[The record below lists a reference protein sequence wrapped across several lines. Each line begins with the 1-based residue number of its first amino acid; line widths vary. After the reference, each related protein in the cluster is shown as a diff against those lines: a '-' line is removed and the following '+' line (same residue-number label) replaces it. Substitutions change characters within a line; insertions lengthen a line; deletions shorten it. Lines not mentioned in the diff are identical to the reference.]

1 MNIFRNILTGNSCIR
16 AFVRIFCF
24 LCLTACTSDGEC
36 RKDVKVELITN
47 LCKNVYDNV
56 SESYIEKTLQVTQ
69 DTITVFGLGNDSL
82 IANEISIPNV
92 SLTLKN
98 FSDTTSF
105 VFQLKNQSPDTVNFI
120 CENEDNFISLECGNL
135 VFHRI
140 KDVQFSRY
148 NIDSV
153 RIINNYVAIGNNGTN
168 IKIYF
173 RNR

>member
-1 MNIFRNILTGNSCIR
+1 MAN
-16 AFVRIFCF
+16 
-24 LCLTACTSDGEC
+24 CTSDGEC
-36 RKDVKVELITN
+36 RKDTKAVLN
-47 LCKNVYDNV
+47 ADLRKNIYDNV
-56 SESYIEKTLQVTQ
+56 LENYVEKTLQATQ

-82 IANEISIPNV
+82 IANKISTSNV

-105 VFQLKNQSPDTVNFI
+105 VFQLKNQMSDTLDFI
-120 CENEDNFISLECGNL
+120 YENEDNFISLECGNL
-135 VFHRI
+135 IFHRI
-140 KDVQFSRY
+140 KNVQFSRH

-153 RIINNYVAIGNNGTN
+153 KIVNNYVAIGNNAAN